1 MDRPEYT
8 YEDLQWRH
16 RMLKILGRM
25 SIFPNW
31 YFTNDAL
38 TGWEVI
44 PPAGLDFKDIWKT
57 ICRQLIE
64 EVSTSFTNCS
74 TFADEM
80 IQLFDWIGKLT
91 KSSSPSERVMGKV
104 LAEAFNRTFP
114 NRDANDGPMD
124 LKDKWKEYSLTVYL
138 EDGNGKVK
146 GKDSISFEA
155 PSKQHCFDALLQA
168 CLRQQEAGS
177 DAAKRWTVF
186 MLSDSETQESLTTEF
201 LNFAEPLL

>member
-1 MDRPEYT
+1 MSCHGHRT
-8 YEDLQWRH
+8 YEDLQWRC
-16 RMLKILGRM
+16 RMLKVLDRM
-25 SIFPNW
+25 LLFPNW
-31 YFTNDAL
+31 YFTKDTL

-44 PPAGLDFKDIWKT
+44 PPSGVDFKDTWKT
-57 ICRQLIE
+57 ICGQLTE
-64 EVSTSFTNCS
+64 EVSTAFTNCP
-74 TFADEM
+74 TFAAEM
-80 IQLFDWIGKLT
+80 IRLFDWIGKLT
-91 KSSSPSERVMGKV
+91 NSSSPSERIMGKA

-168 CLRQQEAGS
+168 YMRQQEGE
-177 DAAKRWTVF
+177 KVNEHWTIF

-201 LNFAEPLL
+201 LDFAGQLL

>member
-1 MDRPEYT
+1 MSYRT

-16 RMLKILGRM
+16 RMLGILNDM
-25 SIFPNW
+25 LSFPTKYFSQESI
-31 YFTNDAL
+31 D
-38 TGWEVI
+38 GWEII
-44 PPAGLDFKDIWKT
+44 PPAGLEF
-57 ICRQLIE
+57 R
-64 EVSTSFTNCS
+64 EVWPELCTRVILGVETAFTNCS
-74 TFADEM
+74 TFSAEM

-91 KSSSPSERVMGKV
+91 KASSPSERLMGKV
-104 LAEAFNRTFP
+104 LAEAFNLTFP

-138 EDGNGKVK
+138 EDENGKVK

-168 CLRQQEAGS
+168 YMRQPERGKAN
-177 DAAKRWTVF
+177 KHWTIF

-201 LNFAEPLL
+201 LDFAGQLL